1 MAAKSKKVKVTKKA
15 ARAQRA
21 LEPVAHVGFQFSHKH
36 YVFIAK
42 LKRGEIWALNYL
54 STIAKATTT
63 PLLEICPPQPGRQLL
78 TYATETLQTVRAEWG
93 LPFFLDTRY
102 LVSGGGPSPASA
114 QTVLNAARALDLQVV
129 PVTSIANSPA
139 FQNEIR
145 NAIGLDNRGVM
156 IRLLTTDFNN
166 PTLLAQYLTALMQV
180 LQVAQSQVDILI
192 DLEYRPEQVA
202 VQQLGSYSLA
212 NLPFIDDWRTVTL
225 ASGCFP
231 DSISN
236 IGMGTWNAVPRSDWN
251 GWFQINTIRSA
262 TNLRRASFGDY
273 GIRCGGPPRNIP
285 NTPAPNIRYSDQQQV
300 LVRRGSKTPGTM
312 RGICASLVGM
322 PNFSGAQFSQGDSE
336 IAAKATTAGFANG
349 SPENW
354 IQWCTNHHLALTVS
368 QIQNLP

>member
-21 LEPVAHVGFQFSHKH
+21 LEPVAHVGLQFSHKH

-54 STIAKATTT
+54 STTAKAATT
-63 PLLEICPPQPGRQLL
+63 PLLEICPPQPGRQLA
-78 TYATETLQTVRAEWG
+78 TYATETLETVRAEWG

-102 LVSGGGPSPASA
+102 LISSGGPSPASA
-114 QTVLNAARALDLQVV
+114 QIVFGAARALNLEAV
-129 PVTSIANSPA
+129 PVTSIAYSSA

-145 NAIGLDNRGVM
+145 NVIAADGRGVM
-156 IRLLTTDFNN
+156 IRLLTADFNN
-166 PTLLAQYLTALMQV
+166 PALLSQYLTALMQV
-180 LQVAQSQVDILI
+180 LQVAQNQVDILI

-202 VQQLGSYSLA
+202 VQQLGSYSLV
-212 NLPFIDDWRTVTL
+212 NLPSISDWRTVTL
-225 ASGCFP
+225 AAGCFP

-236 IGMGTWNAVPRSDWN
+236 MNMGNWNPVPRSDWS
-251 GWFQINTIRSA
+251 GWLQTNAVRSA
-262 TNLRRASFGDY
+262 TGLRQASFGDY

-285 NTPAPNIRYSDQQQV
+285 NTPAPNIRYSDLQQV
-300 LVRRGSKTPGTM
+300 LVRRGSKSPGTM
-312 RGICASLVGM
+312 RAICTSLVGM
-322 PNFSGAQFSQGDSE
+322 PNFSGAQFSQGDLE
-336 IAAKATTAGFANG
+336 LAAKATNPGSANG